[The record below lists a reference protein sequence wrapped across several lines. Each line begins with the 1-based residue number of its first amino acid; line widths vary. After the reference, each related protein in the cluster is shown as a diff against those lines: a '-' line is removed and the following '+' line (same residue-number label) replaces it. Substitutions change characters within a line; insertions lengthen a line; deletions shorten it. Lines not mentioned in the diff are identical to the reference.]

1 MNQVELLEQ
10 ELARLK
16 PHDPFKCAY
25 EPCDGRYEQTNDIRI
40 AQMHCPAGYIWRCNK
55 CHRDAPGDRQ
65 AIIYKITKAK

>member
-1 MNQVELLEQ
+1 MNQIELLEQ

-25 EPCDGRYEQTNDIRI
+25 EPCDGQYVPTNDIRI
-40 AQMHCPAGYIWRCNK
+40 AQMNCPAGRVWK
-55 CHRDAPGDRQ
+55 CSKCGLAAPGDRQ